1 MYVLSMSLRV
11 LLFSGMTYNILVTRA
26 EDFGE
31 KNASQV
37 DSSDNLLNCERH
49 TIQTAEAL
57 LEYAFIDVISV
68 MNGLRNVIQTV
79 EMMKDNVTTV
89 TDKSLMHMIETMIVA
104 SFDHLAVIND
114 VYLDFTGNLTEA
126 KTWRRTNGSL
136 VQLQYNYGNSSDG
149 NIGNTSIGINVS
161 IINNSGSNDSCTST
175 EKNNGLPRLP
185 TQLDNDFSWDI
196 SCHANYSTYV
206 QNARLLTSVTLRDAK
221 IIDGPISSV
230 IKSR

>member
-1 MYVLSMSLRV
+1 MYFLSISLRV

-26 EDFGE
+26 ENFGE

-37 DSSDNLLNCERH
+37 DTSDNLLNCERH
-49 TIQTAEAL
+49 TIQAAEAL
-57 LEYAFIDVISV
+57 LEYTFIDVISV

-79 EMMKDNVTTV
+79 EMMKDNVTTA

-126 KTWRRTNGSL
+126 NIWRRINGSL
-136 VQLQYNYGNSSDG
+136 VKLQYNYGNSSDG

-161 IINNSGSNDSCTST
+161 NINNSSSNDSYTST

>member
-1 MYVLSMSLRV
+1 MYVLSISLRV

-31 KNASQV
+31 NASQV
-37 DSSDNLLNCERH
+37 DASDNLLNCERH
-49 TIQTAEAL
+49 TIQAAEAL
-57 LEYAFIDVISV
+57 LEYTFIDVISV

-79 EMMKDNVTTV
+79 EMMKDNVTTA
-89 TDKSLMHMIETMIVA
+89 TDKSLMHMVETMIVA

-126 KTWRRTNGSL
+126 NTWRRTNGSL
-136 VQLQYNYGNSSDG
+136 VKLQYNYGNSSDS
-149 NIGNTSIGINVS
+149 NSGNTSIGINVS
-161 IINNSGSNDSCTST
+161 NINNSSSNDSCTST